1 MVEQLTAAPLMH
13 LVLTMARITVDHLRY
28 CLSCVNDALE
38 LPQQFHAG
46 PEGFVVGAL
55 RLVNQNGYYHLFRI
69 VNNAGAGDDL
79 SGPCNAPQMKL
90 FLAGLQNGHYLS
102 RGQSGKAVNRNVA
115 FCAS

>member
-1 MVEQLTAAPLMH
+1 
-13 LVLTMARITVDHLRY
+13 MARITAEHLTY
-28 CLSCVNDALE
+28 CLSCVNQALE

-55 RLVNQNGYYHLFRI
+55 RLVRQNGQYHLFRI

-79 SGPCNAPQMKL
+79 SGPCTAPGMRL

-102 RGQSGKAVNRNVA
+102 RGKAGRAVERNVA